1 MTEAIEI
8 LTKMMIQA
16 HFEKQY
22 NKEEKIRLAIKVLKV
37 VEANGWERVQKRD
50 KQTKSESM
58 VLQKIKPDHKKT
70 ELILEI
76 WCSTIRN
83 KTKESK
89 KEQPGERLSNNG
101 ANKERRENKW

>member
-1 MTEAIEI
+1 MTEAIDI

-37 VEANGWERVQKRD
+37 VEANGWAGVQKRN

-58 VLQKIKPDHKKT
+58 VLQKNKPDHKETK
-70 ELILEI
+70 LILEI
-76 WCSTIRN
+76 WYSIIRI
-83 KTKESK
+83 KTKES
-89 KEQPGERLSNNG
+89 
-101 ANKERRENKW
+101 